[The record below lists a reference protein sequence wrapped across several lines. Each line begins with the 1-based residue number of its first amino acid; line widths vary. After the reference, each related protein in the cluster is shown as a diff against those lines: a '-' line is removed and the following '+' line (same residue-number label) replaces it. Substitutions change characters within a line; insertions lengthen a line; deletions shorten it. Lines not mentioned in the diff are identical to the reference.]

1 MTTAVKTMTT
11 REVADR
17 FYELAEQG
25 SFDQILTDLYDEGAK
40 SIEPTNSLWQN
51 VEGIESSRTK
61 AAQWQTMIHEMHGG
75 YTNKPDVAGNYF
87 VCTMGMD
94 VTLKGQPRMKMDEV
108 ALYEVKKWE
117 DRTGAVLFLTL
128 FCNTCQVSKT

>member
-1 MTTAVKTMTT
+1 MTTAAKTMTT

-25 SFDQILTDLYDEGAK
+25 NFEQILTDLYDERAK
-40 SIEPTNSLWQN
+40 SIEPANSPWQN
-51 VEGIESSRTK
+51 VDGLESIRAKGT
-61 AAQWQTMIHEMHGG
+61 QWQAMIHEMHGG

-94 VTLKGQPRMKMDEV
+94 VTLKGQPRMKLDEV
-108 ALYEVKKWE
+108 ALYEVRNGKI
-117 DRTGAVLFLTL
+117 VLEQF
-128 FCNTCQVSKT
+128 FF